1 MLWERQDRSSEII
14 MLLKW
19 DSLWNTKKS
28 DDWILW
34 GQSGVRVV
42 ANIWD
47 NFPVWLLNYW
57 VDSLFPDFIR
67 VSVFYFQI
75 FNIWSSWAQFSSQI
89 QFCCLGVAKLLSQ
102 FIYFFKLSCL
112 QEFWYVL
119 LILAGAQCVS
129 HSFIFFFAS
138 PLVHDFLTSPLLIVW
153 WTSLRCRLI
162 SLKIVGR
169 C

>member
-1 MLWERQDRSSEII
+1 MAIKHIPVFWNIHLIVKKEII
-14 MLLKW
+14 CALRATRQIFRNNHAFKW
-19 DSLWNTKKS
+19 DFLWNTKKS

-47 NFPVWLLNYW
+47 NFTVWLLNYW

-129 HSFIFFFAS
+129 HSFIFFLPA
-138 PLVHDFLTSPLLIVW
+138 H
-153 WTSLRCRLI
+153 
-162 SLKIVGR
+162 
-169 C
+169 